1 MHIGV
6 IFTGKFWNVW
16 SLLGFFWN
24 VWSLLVSQG
33 MYYLYLIRF
42 LLRNNYGNSKITKSL
57 INYYLNVFHSCK
69 TIKKKIFYWP
79 GCKKIKHF

>member
-33 MYYLYLIRF
+33 MYYLYLSAF
-42 LLRNNYGNSKITKSL
+42 YYGITMETVKL
-57 INYYLNVFHSCK
+57 QRA
-69 TIKKKIFYWP
+69 
-79 GCKKIKHF
+79 